1 MDNPLWSMGEE
12 ENTKTIRENETL
24 MTREKYFSGWT
35 GGIHS
40 IYLYAQHKKDDD
52 LAKIF
57 VMYLF
62 HR

>member
-1 MDNPLWSMGEE
+1 
-12 ENTKTIRENETL
+12 
-24 MTREKYFSGWT
+24 MTRGKYFSGWT

-57 VMYLF
+57 VMYLAVHDGLLF
-62 HR
+62 GD